1 MIVKSVVTK
10 IISNCE
16 FYYQEGIGN
25 TTSSDAVRNTQVL
38 RTTQT
43 DKNKAKAKK
52 IFIIVCFT

>member
-43 DKNKAKAKK
+43 DKNKAKR
-52 IFIIVCFT
+52 I